1 MHNAVMGSLDGD
13 LEKVAFDVAGVKRIL
28 DRSGANIVH
37 SQAGELYLELAGD
50 VYPVIT
56 GPQRDVKPFVIV
68 LDSSEAFNVADYR
81 MLFEVQP
88 LPNDL
93 IMGKDIQG
101 QVHLCRWHG
110 TPGSTSEHIQE
121 QPHDLCL
128 EEIEKRLDAGELSAE
143 ELEEIK
149 NMVKNLRNG
158 HFFEELTSEFSSK
171 IKEIALELIDFRK
184 DIKKRIEPG
193 IVEIAAKDIPE
204 ASNQLEGINTTLEK
218 STMKIM
224 DINEEQMEL
233 ANRELEKLLAW
244 LDGHGGK
251 ASPEPWEQGVEIIQE
266 MEQLVPGLPEEAR
279 QVMQFVMSGVE
290 TGRELL
296 CDRGDALAI
305 QEALAE
311 PMSTIDELMQDLGDT
326 DQGIQRLSELNT
338 AMRGIVEACR
348 QGEESVPGG
357 NGGSADLPE
366 PFVRILKDQAETL
379 RTIGKLS
386 MSMMEPLSF
395 QDLVG
400 QRIQRIIKLVKTME
414 LRIEDLIISFGI
426 KMQKHKED
434 PTRSFEELARE
445 VEHFKSELKG
455 PQTEGEGLDQ
465 EGIDDLLAG
474 L

>member
-1 MHNAVMGSLDGD
+1 MHNAVMGNLDGD

-37 SQAGELYLELAGD
+37 SEAGELYLELDGD
-50 VYPVIT
+50 VYPVVK
-56 GPQRDVKPFVIV
+56 GPQRDVKPYVIV
-68 LDSSEAFNVADYR
+68 LKSSEAFNVADYR

-88 LPNDL
+88 LPNNL
-93 IMGKDIQG
+93 VMGKDISG
-101 QVHLCRWHG
+101 EVHLCRLYAAQG
-110 TPGSTSEHIQE
+110 EGANPT
-121 QPHDLCL
+121 HDLCL
-128 EEIEKRLDAGELSAE
+128 EEIEKRLETGGISGEE
-143 ELEEIK
+143 FEEIK

-171 IKEIALELIDFRK
+171 IKEIALELVDFRK

-244 LDGHGGK
+244 LDDHGGS
-251 ASPEPWEQGVEIIQE
+251 ASHEPWEQGIGIIQE
-266 MEQLVPGLPEEAR
+266 IKQLVPELPEEAR
-279 QVMQFVMSGVE
+279 QVMQFVMPDVE
-290 TGRELL
+290 AGRELL
-296 CDRGDALAI
+296 SNRADALSI
-305 QEALAE
+305 QEVLAE
-311 PMSTIDELMQDLGDT
+311 PINTIEELKRDLGEA
-326 DQGIQRLSELNT
+326 DQGIQRLSELSAT
-338 AMRGIVEACR
+338 MRGIVDTWG
-348 QGEESVPGG
+348 QGTNAPGG
-357 NGGSADLPE
+357 NGGSGGLPE
-366 PFVRILKDQAETL
+366 PFVLVLKEHAETL

-400 QRIQRIIKLVKTME
+400 QRIQRIIKLVKSME
-414 LRIEDLIISFGI
+414 MRIEDLIISFGI

-434 PTRSFEELARE
+434 PSKSFEDLARE

-455 PQTEGEGLDQ
+455 PQSDGEGLDQ
-465 EGIDDLLAG
+465 ESIDNLLASM
-474 L
+474 